1 MITQGWT
8 VCSGAGPAFSLPFA
22 SAPCLWPFGVHGS
35 VAVAKSAD
43 HPAGEGGR
51 NGTAIQ
57 QSLVDYIITPV
68 MSSCMKISEM

>member
-8 VCSGAGPAFSLPFA
+8 LCCGAGPTFSLPFE
-22 SAPCLWPFGVHGS
+22 SAPSLWPFGVHGS
-35 VAVAKSAD
+35 VAVAKSAN

-57 QSLVDYIITPV
+57 QPLFDYIITPV
-68 MSSCMKISEM
+68 MYVMHEDF